1 MTTRIDDIAPTGL
14 GRLYRGQTAV
24 DFYGRRRIGLVVAVI
39 AVVLTVGSLLIQGL
53 NLGLDF
59 EGGDAWDVPASETF
73 GVEEAEA
80 VLVDNGISTTSARIQ
95 RRTSELN
102 DLITIQTPVLDR
114 EVAVQITEDFATAAD
129 VTVDDINFSFTSSTW
144 GSDITE
150 AAVRALIIFLVIVSI
165 FISNLFE
172 WRMALAALTAMAH
185 DVLVTVGVYSLFQF
199 EVTPATVVA
208 FLTILGYS
216 LYDTI
221 VVFDRVREHE
231 GKYASRRMPYEDI
244 VNISMTQVMM
254 RSINTSISSIL
265 PVISLLLIGSG
276 ILGAVTLREFALAL
290 LVGMLSGVYSSIFV
304 AAPLLATLKSNT
316 ATRKSRRTHRLTG
329 DALRAEVVGAGLT
342 GRVRSTDASPPSDAV
357 DDGDERS
364 TDEVVEP
371 AAATTAAVSKGADRL
386 LTHPPRPRKKKRR

>member
-1 MTTRIDDIAPTGL
+1 
-14 GRLYRGQTAV
+14 
-24 DFYGRRRIGLVVAVI
+24 
-39 AVVLTVGSLLIQGL
+39 
-53 NLGLDF
+53 
-59 EGGDAWDVPASETF
+59 
-73 GVEEAEA
+73 
-80 VLVDNGISTTSARIQ
+80 
-95 RRTSELN
+95 
-102 DLITIQTPVLDR
+102 
-114 EVAVQITEDFATAAD
+114 
-129 VTVDDINFSFTSSTW
+129 
-144 GSDITE
+144 
-150 AAVRALIIFLVIVSI
+150 
-165 FISNLFE
+165 
-172 WRMALAALTAMAH
+172 MALAALTAMAH

-221 VVFDRVREHE
+221 VVFDRVRENE

-244 VNISMTQVMM
+244 VNISMNQVMM

-342 GRVRSTDASPPSDAV
+342 GRVRSTDASRPSDAV